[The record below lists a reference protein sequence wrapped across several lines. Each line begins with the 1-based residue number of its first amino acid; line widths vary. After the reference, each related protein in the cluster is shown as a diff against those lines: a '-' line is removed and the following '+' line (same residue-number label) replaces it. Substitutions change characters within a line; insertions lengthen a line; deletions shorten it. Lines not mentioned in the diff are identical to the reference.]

1 MYCGSIKKKN
11 DVNEKFEENLINNC
25 FLVVFDI
32 LLFFIQLNDQD
43 IDYFIFMVWYDFCFI
58 LNSVVVFLY
67 IGVLLDQ

>member
-11 DVNEKFEENLINNC
+11 DLNEKFEENLINNC

-32 LLFFIQLNDQD
+32 LLFFIQLIDWD
-43 IDYFIFMVWYDFCFI
+43 IDYFIFMVWYDYCFI